1 MRVFLLVIALVTASS
16 LGPDTGAKR
25 FANFL
30 DAFNSKDRAKVESY
44 VKAEFDPKM
53 FDGRSVKQWTDQTLE
68 IAKDLAPLKTLRQI
82 LDVPTAYVAEVRSSN
97 GATLGIRLDLS
108 PTAPHKV
115 VGIRIDE
122 NAESLAGVKPKDYSD
137 YKSLQDLATRVKSDS
152 KVPAIAIATL
162 KDGKL
167 EAAVSGI
174 RKVGGQEPV
183 SLGDRWLIGSN
194 AKSMTSVL
202 IATLIEEGKLSW
214 DSKLGD
220 VMPDVPMKET
230 YKSATVE
237 QLMQHVSGVQ
247 RDMTFTGAEVN
258 RIAGNLSDPIAIRAA
273 YAKDVLNREPV
284 GKPGEKFAYSNAGY
298 SILGHIA
305 ERICKRP
312 FSELMRE
319 RVFKPLELE
328 SAMVGQPGEDGM
340 PGSAAQPH
348 GHYKVQS
355 GFTPGKLTGQI
366 NHMMCPAGG
375 GVAISIGDMAKYVG
389 WHMNG
394 YNGEKSTLL
403 KPETIRRLH
412 TPMLKGQGLESYAS
426 GWRITDENGSLRHT
440 HMGSDGSMVAL
451 MTFYPKEKLAV
462 VVIVNAGLDQATV
475 DADGAIAKKMLAKR

>member
-1 MRVFLLVIALVTASS
+1 MRAFILIAFVAASS
-16 LGPDTGAKR
+16 IGADTGAKR
-25 FANFL
+25 FASFL

-44 VKAEFDPKM
+44 IKAEFDPNM
-53 FDGRSVKQWTDQTLE
+53 FEGRSVKEWTDQTLDM
-68 IAKDLAPLKTLRQI
+68 ARDLAPLKTVRRI
-82 LDVPTAYVAEVRSSN
+82 LDVPTTYVAEVKAAN
-97 GATLGIRLDLS
+97 GANLGIRLDLS
-108 PTAPHKV
+108 PSAPHKI

-122 NAESLAGVKPKDYSD
+122 SAESLAGVKPKDYSD
-137 YKSLQDLATRVKSDS
+137 YASLEDLATRIKSVS
-152 KVPAIAIATL
+152 KVPAIAIATI

-167 EAAVSGI
+167 EAAVAGI
-174 RKVGGQEPV
+174 RKVGNPEPV

-220 VMPDVPMKET
+220 LLPELPMKET

-237 QLMQHVSGVQ
+237 QLMQHISVVQ
-247 RDMTFTGAEVN
+247 RDMTFTGAEVH

-273 YAKDVLNREPV
+273 YVKDVLNREPI

-298 SILGHIA
+298 SILGHLA

-312 FSELMRE
+312 FPELMRE
-319 RVFKPLELE
+319 RVFKPLGLE

-340 PGSAAQPH
+340 PGSAGQPH

-375 GVAISIGDMAKYVG
+375 GVAISIEDMAKYIE
-389 WHMNG
+389 WHMKG

-412 TPMLKGQGLESYAS
+412 APLLKGQGQESYAS
-426 GWRITDENGSLRHT
+426 GWRITDENGSMGHT

-451 MTFYPKEKLAV
+451 MTFYPKQKLAV
-462 VVIVNAGLDQATV
+462 VVIVNAGLEQATV
-475 DADGAIAKKMLAKR
+475 AADGAIAKKMLSKRR